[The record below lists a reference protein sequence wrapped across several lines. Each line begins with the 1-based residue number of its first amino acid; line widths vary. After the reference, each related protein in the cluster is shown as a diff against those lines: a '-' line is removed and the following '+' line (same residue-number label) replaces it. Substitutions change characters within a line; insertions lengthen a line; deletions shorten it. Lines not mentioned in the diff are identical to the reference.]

1 MLSAVE
7 KQRKKKGKD
16 KEDQHDFNVAEDMS
30 GELQTI
36 PARHGVATFVP
47 RGRTIKVINTYGK
60 QVVSMWAFTLG
71 PPPEEGDDEEGEVR
85 ELDDE
90 QVKKEAE
97 QMKKAVEEEGE
108 KGGEATKDNEER
120 KEDDEDSKEPEKDT
134 KDGPKEQKKEAGSS
148 GKETQSTE
156 EEAES
161 PKEEEAAEDPPEQ
174 APDTP
179 DNEKT
184 TESTASSSKQPNKR
198 TWASYLPSI
207 PYRNKGGANKQEA
220 EQKPSPEQEK
230 KQNEENTK
238 KWSSYLPTGK
248 SFSSYVPN
256 VEVPD
261 KSAVV
266 SAFKSSHYRD
276 PNKSYAE
283 QLYDFSKTPVGAGTI
298 AGKSLMLYC
307 IVCES
312 VLTLCSGNGFRLRI
326 LSLRCLL
333 CIRLDA
339 SLELFTTANG
349 VPIPSPHSRC
359 FAQTRT
365 GSR

>member
-1 MLSAVE
+1 VLSAVE
-7 KQRKKKGKD
+7 KQRKKKDKN
-16 KEDQHDFNVAEDMS
+16 KEDQYDFNAAEDMS

-71 PPPEEGDDEEGEVR
+71 PPPEEGDDEGEAK
-85 ELDDE
+85 ELDEE

-108 KGGEATKDNEER
+108 KGEEAKTDNEE
-120 KEDDEDSKEPEKDT
+120 KDDKEELNEPKKDAEDDSE
-134 KDGPKEQKKEAGSS
+134 EQKKEAGSS

-161 PKEEEAAEDPPEQ
+161 PKEEPAEDPPEQ

-261 KSAVV
+261 KNAVV

-298 AGKSLMLYC
+298 AGKLLMM
-307 IVCES
+307 E
-312 VLTLCSGNGFRLRI
+312 
-326 LSLRCLL
+326 
-333 CIRLDA
+333 
-339 SLELFTTANG
+339 
-349 VPIPSPHSRC
+349 
-359 FAQTRT
+359 
-365 GSR
+365 